1 MKTLRIGSSLTAL
14 GLLAGL
20 AACGGDGQ
28 GPNTRPLSQDEQG
41 LVQAANDF
49 GFRLLEEVAAE
60 QGQDNLFISPLSVS
74 LALGMTYNGARGETE
89 QAMRQTLGLGELSR
103 EQINDGY
110 RGLID
115 LLCELDPKVTVEI
128 ANSIWYRDGFDVLQA
143 FVEVNV
149 EHFDAVVRAL
159 DFADAGA
166 ADTINA
172 WVSEKTHGKIDEI
185 VEPPINAAT
194 VMFLINAVYFK
205 GDWMLQ
211 FDPED
216 TREQAFHGPGGARQ
230 VPMMNMHT
238 ELAYLETDRAQIVDL
253 PYGHGLYS
261 MTVVLPKPEVDR
273 AELIAGLDRNR
284 WQQWMNG
291 LVEQELTLALPRFEL
306 EYEKVLN
313 DALIALGM
321 GVAFGGAADFTGIRE
336 SGGLYISRVK
346 HKSYVK
352 VDEVGTEAAAVTSV
366 EVRETS
372 ISNAMIADRPF
383 LFVIHDKHS
392 GALLFM
398 GQIVDPAGD

>member
-1 MKTLRIGSSLTAL
+1 VKTLRIGSSLTAL

-41 LVQAANDF
+41 LVHAANDF

-291 LVEQELTLALPRFEL
+291 LVE
-306 EYEKVLN
+306 
-313 DALIALGM
+313 
-321 GVAFGGAADFTGIRE
+321 
-336 SGGLYISRVK
+336 
-346 HKSYVK
+346 
-352 VDEVGTEAAAVTSV
+352 
-366 EVRETS
+366 
-372 ISNAMIADRPF
+372 
-383 LFVIHDKHS
+383 
-392 GALLFM
+392 
-398 GQIVDPAGD
+398 